1 MVFKFYSNEF
11 VSCFFFL
18 YFNSY
23 FRESTDCFSGG
34 NCRHSVPHHSRTFR
48 LRREKERK
56 KEKTNSTHALQDV
69 CMCVHLRGDLC
80 QAGLSRHQ
88 RDLRSKRRVSSVF

>member
-1 MVFKFYSNEF
+1 MNLSV
-11 VSCFFFL
+11 FFFFIL
-18 YFNSY
+18 TAILENRRTV
-23 FRESTDCFSGG
+23 FRVETAAVPFRITRGHSG
-34 NCRHSVPHHSRTFR
+34 CA
-48 LRREKERK
+48 EKKKERK